1 MIRLPKYNFY
11 EYDDI
16 KIILS
21 FIILSGICFI
31 TFTILSW
38 WKFSIISG
46 MLLLCMLILHLA
58 HEHFILMT
66 RLIEKNGGKIKCM
79 KLENLK
85 ETKL

>member
-21 FIILSGICFI
+21 FIILSGICFF
-31 TFTILSW
+31 TFTLLGY
-38 WKFSIISG
+38 WKFSILSG
-46 MLLLCMLILHLA
+46 LSLLCLLILHLA

-66 RLIEKNGGKIKCM
+66 RLIEKKGGKQ
-79 KLENLK
+79 NGRW
-85 ETKL
+85 

>member
-1 MIRLPKYNFY
+1 MKLLRFDFY
-11 EYDDI
+11 SYDDI
-16 KIILS
+16 KIILF

-46 MLLLCMLILHLA
+46 LSLLCMLVLHLA